1 MAQCPLTMF
10 FLKLKKFCFFDEV
23 QRHEGMMKVLPPQG
37 RQQTFKEYIDRRRGR
52 KEYVSS
58 KGLQQ
63 GGMEIKRP
71 DSGLDETLL
80 VYQVWMRTGRRGGKS

>member
-1 MAQCPLTMF
+1 
-10 FLKLKKFCFFDEV
+10 
-23 QRHEGMMKVLPPQG
+23 MKVLPPQG
-37 RQQTFKEYIDRRRGR
+37 RQQTFKEYIDRWCGC

-80 VYQVWMRTGRRGGKS
+80 VYQVWVRTGIRDSRTSQTMDTHSTLGK

>member
-1 MAQCPLTMF
+1 
-10 FLKLKKFCFFDEV
+10 
-23 QRHEGMMKVLPPQG
+23 MKVLPPQG
-37 RQQTFKEYIDRRRGR
+37 RQQTFKEYIDRRHGR

-63 GGMEIKRP
+63 GGMEIKRQ

-80 VYQVWMRTGRRGGKS
+80 IYQVWVRTDRRGGKSYLQSATTTHNG